1 MYWRQCAHHK
11 RIGSNISSHAM
22 TNLPSLMAL
31 RCFDLSAA
39 HSSFTKAAQ
48 EVHLTQGAVSHQ
60 ILGLEAKLGTTL
72 FVRKR
77 SGLQLTPAG
86 RAYWVEISTAL
97 RQIERAT
104 QNLVLNKGEGGA
116 LNLCVASSFATY
128 WLMPR
133 LAGFVGAH
141 PEVTLNLSTHIGPV
155 DFSTSPHDAAIE
167 FCKGQEAG
175 LCANLVLPLELRAYC
190 SPKVL
195 ARERGTNRRH
205 VNLSTAGLTALL
217 STTPL
222 IRHSTVPLAW
232 ECWLRDARLTHAV
245 SPRHLTGGPRYDLL
259 SMALNG
265 AIAGLGLALLPD
277 YVAAGAVA
285 ANQIVCVTDHVWTS
299 EKAYYLRFPEWK
311 SDLAALCRFRA
322 WIESARSQAASHS
335 EMAPAED
342 R

>member
-1 MYWRQCAHHK
+1 
-11 RIGSNISSHAM
+11 M

-31 RCFDLSAA
+31 RCFDLSAR

-60 ILGLEAKLGTTL
+60 ILGLEAQLGMML

-77 SGLQLTPAG
+77 AGLELTAAG
-86 RAYWVEISTAL
+86 RAYWVEISAAL

-104 QNLVLNKGEGGA
+104 QNVVLNKGDGGA

-167 FCKGQEAG
+167 FCGGVEPG
-175 LCANLVLPLELRAYC
+175 LCARLVLPLELRPYC
-190 SPKVL
+190 APSLLMRKGAL
-195 ARERGTNRRH
+195 AK
-205 VNLSTAGLTALL
+205 LL
-217 STTPL
+217 SRVPL
-222 IRHSTVPLAW
+222 IRHTTVPLAW
-232 ECWLRDARLTHAV
+232 EYWLQHAGLEGAI
-245 SPRHLTGGPRYDLL
+245 PAQHLDGGPRYDLL

-265 AIAGLGLALLPD
+265 AIAGLGVALLPE

-285 ANQIVCVTDHVWTS
+285 ARQIALVSNHAWAS
-299 EKAYYLRFPEWK
+299 EKAYYLRYPEWK
-311 SDLAALCRFRA
+311 SDLIALRRFDQ
-322 WIESARSQAASHS
+322 WLEGQ
-335 EMAPAED
+335 
-342 R
+342 